1 MKLLLLRILDLVGI
15 FEPVH
20 VKRRAVMDRT
30 WQFAAALQHIVSVQV
45 SWSGASPLLDH
56 KYCSFS
62 GLLSRVRRVYSSCYR

>member
-20 VKRRAVMDRT
+20 VERCAIMDRT

-45 SWSGASPLLDH
+45 SWSSASPLLDH
-56 KYCSFS
+56 QYCSFP